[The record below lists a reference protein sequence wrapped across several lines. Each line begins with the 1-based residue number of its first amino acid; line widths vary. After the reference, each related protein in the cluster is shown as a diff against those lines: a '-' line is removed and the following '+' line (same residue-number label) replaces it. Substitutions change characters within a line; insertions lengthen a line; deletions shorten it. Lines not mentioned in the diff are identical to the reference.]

1 MGCCASIPQGSVG
14 MVERCGKFRRQAT
27 PGLQFLCC
35 ILGEHVSGHVS
46 LRVQSLDVQVETKTK
61 DNVFLHVKV
70 SVQYQVEPDSV
81 FDAYYRLSE
90 PHAQITTYVY
100 DVVRSSVPKILLDD
114 VFEQKEE
121 IAMAVKDELSK
132 SMEGY
137 GFHIMQALITDIDPD
152 ERVKAAMNEINT
164 AERQR
169 IAARDKAEAE
179 KIMIVKAAEAEAE
192 SKYLA
197 GVGISRQRLAIIEGL
212 RESVVGFT
220 ENVEGAT
227 TKDVMDLV
235 LVTQYFDTLK
245 EIGAHPS
252 SSTIFVPMGNI
263 DGHGDSVS
271 DQVRTGFLEAT
282 AGRQPHGVNKRN

>member
-1 MGCCASIPQGSVG
+1 

-27 PGLQFLCC
+27 PGLQLLCC
-35 ILGEHVSGHVS
+35 CLGEHISGHVS

-70 SVQYQVEPDSV
+70 SVQYQVEAENV

-90 PHAQITTYVY
+90 PQAQITTYVY

-121 IAMAVKDELSK
+121 IAQAVKEELAK

-137 GFHIMQALITDIDPD
+137 GFRILQALITDIDPD

-164 AERQR
+164 AERLR
-169 IAARDKAEAE
+169 IAAGDKAEAE

-192 SKYLA
+192 SKYLS

-220 ENVEGAT
+220 DNVDGAS

-245 EIGAHPS
+245 DIGAHKTS
-252 SSTIFVPMGNI
+252 ATVFVPLGG
-263 DGHGDSVS
+263 DGKSIT
-271 DQVRTGFLEAT
+271 DQVRSGFLEGAAAPT
-282 AGRQPHGVNKRN
+282 LSFKKNN